1 MILTSGQLKYY
12 MEEVVRFQH
21 YLKINF
27 RIMITSAIL
36 AGFFFLIAIGLNSF
50 PIFEAMSGIS
60 LAVLIASF
68 IVRSNKCIDY
78 DIDTKSKDIF
88 MQRCL
93 DYEEYQALKKET
105 EEFLGYRKNEN
116 SSKINKINK
125 IKIIKAQK
133 PLENDFLKAL
143 EDFYYLGLEQ
153 QENVILSLKGDQK
166 IQDNLKSLF
175 KRLHVGYDSRTL
187 IQLLQCI
194 KSKIIY

>member
-21 YLKINF
+21 YLRSNF
-27 RIMITSAIL
+27 RIMIASAIL
-36 AGFFFLIAIGLNSF
+36 AGFFFLIAIGLNSV
-50 PIFEAMSGIS
+50 PIFGALSGIS
-60 LAVLIASF
+60 LAVLITSF

-78 DIDTKSKDIF
+78 DVDTESKDIF

-116 SSKINKINK
+116 SSKINKI
-125 IKIIKAQK
+125 KIIKAQK
-133 PLENDFLKAL
+133 PLNNDFLKAL
-143 EDFYYLGLEQ
+143 EDFYYLDLEQ

-166 IQDNLKSLF
+166 IQDNLKSVF
-175 KRLHVGYDSRTL
+175 KRLQVGYDTRTL

>member
-1 MILTSGQLKYY
+1 MFSNVLY
-12 MEEVVRFQH
+12 
-21 YLKINF
+21 
-27 RIMITSAIL
+27 ITV
-36 AGFFFLIAIGLNSF
+36 LNSF
-50 PIFEAMSGIS
+50 PIFGAMSGIC
-60 LAVLIASF
+60 LAVLITSF

-78 DIDTKSKDIF
+78 DIDTECKDIF
-88 MQRCL
+88 MQRSL

-116 SSKINKINK
+116 SNKINK

-133 PLENDFLKAL
+133 PLNNDFLKAL
-143 EDFYYLGLEQ
+143 EDFYYLGLEK

-175 KRLHVGYDSRTL
+175 KRLHVGYDERTL
-187 IQLLQCI
+187 IHLLQCI

>member
-1 MILTSGQLKYY
+1 
-12 MEEVVRFQH
+12 
-21 YLKINF
+21 
-27 RIMITSAIL
+27 
-36 AGFFFLIAIGLNSF
+36 
-50 PIFEAMSGIS
+50 MSGIS
-60 LAVLIASF
+60 LAVLITSF

-78 DIDTKSKDIF
+78 DVDTESKDIF

-116 SSKINKINK
+116 SSKINKI
-125 IKIIKAQK
+125 KIIKAQK
-133 PLENDFLKAL
+133 PLNNDFLKAL
-143 EDFYYLGLEQ
+143 EDFYYLDLEQ

-166 IQDNLKSLF
+166 IQDNLKSVF
-175 KRLHVGYDSRTL
+175 KRLQVGYDTRTL

>member
-21 YLKINF
+21 YLKVNF
-27 RIMITSAIL
+27 RIMIASAIL

-50 PIFEAMSGIS
+50 PIFGALSGIS
-60 LAVLIASF
+60 LAVLITSF

-78 DIDTKSKDIF
+78 DVGAESKDIF

-105 EEFLGYRKNEN
+105 EEFLGYRKNKNEN
-116 SSKINKINK
+116 SSKINK

-133 PLENDFLKAL
+133 PLNNDFLKAL
-143 EDFYYLGLEQ
+143 EDFYYLDLEQ

-166 IQDNLKSLF
+166 IQDNLKSVF
-175 KRLHVGYDSRTL
+175 KRLQVGYDARTL

>member
-1 MILTSGQLKYY
+1 MILTSGQMKYY

-27 RIMITSAIL
+27 RIMFASAIL

-50 PIFEAMSGIS
+50 PIFGALSGIS
-60 LAVLIASF
+60 LAVLITSF
-68 IVRSNKCIDY
+68 IVRSDKCIDY
-78 DIDTKSKDIF
+78 DVDTESKNIF

-105 EEFLGYRKNEN
+105 EEFLGYRKNKNEN
-116 SSKINKINK
+116 SSKIDK
-125 IKIIKAQK
+125 IKIIKTQK
-133 PLENDFLKAL
+133 LLNNDFLKAL
-143 EDFYYLGLEQ
+143 EDFYYLDLEQ

-166 IQDNLKSLF
+166 IQDNLKSVF
-175 KRLHVGYDSRTL
+175 KRLQVGYDTRTL